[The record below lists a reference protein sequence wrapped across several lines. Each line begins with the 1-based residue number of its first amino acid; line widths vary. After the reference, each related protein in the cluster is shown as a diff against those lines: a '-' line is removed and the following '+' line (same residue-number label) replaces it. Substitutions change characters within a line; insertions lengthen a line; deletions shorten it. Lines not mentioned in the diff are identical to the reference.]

1 MLLSSFIA
9 GEILAADANEATQM
23 KNIIAKKASVDLFV
37 EEEEEENIIILFLHV
52 VCELND
58 EEIKSNGGNGGCYI
72 YLSNLVLQIFVSVVK
87 NVYKKE
93 SQALH
98 SFVGNETFSPTTTF
112 NHACSAFFLSFAFVP
127 VFFSLSF
134 SLSLSLS
141 SRGAWDSF
149 FF

>member
-58 EEIKSNGGNGGCYI
+58 EEIKSN
-72 YLSNLVLQIFVSVVK
+72 
-87 NVYKKE
+87 
-93 SQALH
+93 
-98 SFVGNETFSPTTTF
+98 
-112 NHACSAFFLSFAFVP
+112 
-127 VFFSLSF
+127 
-134 SLSLSLS
+134 
-141 SRGAWDSF
+141 
-149 FF
+149 